1 MGRFSVARALG
12 RRWSL
17 GLAAA
22 TLGLAAAVCPT
33 AVLANPPVSNPSQL
47 AQAAPAEV
55 QGLLTELEVAA
66 SDRNLDAV
74 MAFYSEAFTSD
85 TGFDYTQLRQT
96 LETLWQQYPDLTY
109 EIELLSWQAAGPGG
123 YTVETRTQITGQRT
137 LSDRTLTLNADVTS
151 RQRLEAG
158 QIVSQETLSETS
170 RLTSGDTPPTL
181 EVQLPETVAPGQ
193 SYSFDTIVTEPLE
206 GRTLMGVAVE
216 EGVTAE
222 DFFAPRPVVFGILSS
237 GGLYK
242 VGTAPEEPDRRWVS
256 TVVIRED
263 GMVVET
269 RRLRVE

>member
-1 MGRFSVARALG
+1 MALSNPPHPSVA
-12 RRWSL
+12 S
-17 GLAAA
+17 
-22 TLGLAAAVCPT
+22 PT
-33 AVLANPPVSNPSQL
+33 TV

-55 QGLLTELEVAA
+55 QRLLTELEAAA

-74 MAFYSEAFTSD
+74 MAFYSQSFTSD
-85 TGFDYTQLRQT
+85 TGFDYAQLRQT

-109 EIELLSWQAAGPGG
+109 EIELLSWQAADPGS
-123 YTVETRTQITGQRT
+123 YIVETRTQIAGQQTR
-137 LSDRTLTLNADVTS
+137 SDRTLTLSADITS

-158 QIVSQETLSETS
+158 QIVSQVTLSETS
-170 RLTSGDTPPTL
+170 RLTSGDRPPT
-181 EVQLPETVAPGQ
+181 VQVRLPQTLSPGE
-193 SYSFDTIVTEPLE
+193 SYSFDTIVIEPLE

-222 DFFAPRPVVFGILSS
+222 DFFEPRPVVLGILSS

-242 VGTAPEEPDRRWVS
+242 VGTAPEEPDNRWVS
-256 TVVIRED
+256 SVVIRED